1 MQKLL
6 AKLKNVPR
14 NAPLVPCS
22 TRYMLNR
29 DESLSAYNKVLTN
42 NNLEVDLPVLES
54 SGTELESLVLQKSKT
69 FYFN

>member
-54 SGTELESLVLQKSKT
+54 SELKT